1 MHCRKCLLFSGN
13 DQWVKKDGNE
23 MFDVTM
29 GSFDGAEVCELVGLY
44 LRSKIANVPG
54 IESVGLYRDNGLSCI
69 RSTSGRILDRLRKDL
84 SDLFKAEGLSITC
97 ETNLRI
103 TDFLD
108 VTSTWIRESS
118 TLIGNQIVRH
128 FTSAQNLTILK
139 PLKSNFLQ

>member
-13 DQWVKKDGNE
+13 NQWVKKDGNE

-44 LRSKIANVPG
+44 LLSKIANVPG
-54 IESVGLYRDNGLSCI
+54 IESVGLYRDDGLSCI

-108 VTSTWIRESS
+108 VTFNMDTRK
-118 TLIGNQIVRH
+118 
-128 FTSAQNLTILK
+128 FY
-139 PLKSNFLQ
+139 P